1 MAEVVLSFVM
11 EEALT
16 KVLSHITEEIK
27 LAWGLGDELNRL
39 RDSLAMVRDLLQDAE
54 EQQMEQMAVRRWL
67 KKLKVWAFDAE
78 DLLDDLAYEF
88 LREKVEFKN
97 KKEAKG
103 RNFVNCSFRVH
114 FVQKTVFHIKM
125 GQKVK
130 KVSEPLDGIKN
141 EAVNFGLRLIS
152 ADKRLSETSW
162 VSIEEMDA
170 IFRLI

>member
-1 MAEVVLSFVM
+1 MAEIVLSFLV

-27 LAWGLGDELNRL
+27 LAWGLDDELNRL

-78 DLLDDLAYEF
+78 DLLDDLSYEF
-88 LREKVEFKN
+88 LRQKVESEN

-103 RNFVNCSFRVH
+103 RNFVNCPFGVH
-114 FVQKTVFHIKM
+114 FVRKTVFHIKM
-125 GQKVK
+125 GHKVK
-130 KVSEPLDGIKN
+130 KISESLDGN
-141 EAVNFGLRLIS
+141 QE
-152 ADKRLSETSW
+152 
-162 VSIEEMDA
+162 
-170 IFRLI
+170 